1 MRFLFLLFI
10 VVPLIEIMVLIQV
23 GQMIGAWWTI
33 GLVVLT
39 AFIGINMLRYQGIA
53 TLNRANWRMQSG
65 EIPAQEMV
73 EGIFLAIGGALL
85 LTPGFVTDAFGFMCL
100 LPFTR
105 AWMAKA
111 LKSRMLVMGTSSFT
125 QAGFGQGFS
134 QGGFSQG
141 PFGRT
146 QEHDS
151 TIIEGEFETR
161 EEDRDKLK

>member
-10 VVPLIEIMVLIQV
+10 VVPLVEIMVLIQV

-39 AFIGINMLRYQGIA
+39 AFIGINMLRAQGSA
-53 TLNRANWRMQSG
+53 TLKRANWRMQSG

-85 LTPGFVTDAFGFMCL
+85 LTPGFITDAFGFMCL

-105 AWMAKA
+105 VWLAKA

-125 QAGFGQGFS
+125 QGGFG

-141 PFGRT
+141 PFGGA
-146 QEHDS
+146 QQHDS
-151 TIIEGEFETR
+151 SIIEGEFETR
-161 EEDRDKLK
+161 DDDTHPSSRT

>member
-33 GLVVLT
+33 GMVVLT

-65 EIPAQEMV
+65 QIPAQEMV

-111 LKSRMLVMGTSSFT
+111 LKSRMVVMGSSH
-125 QAGFGQGFS
+125 FS
-134 QGGFSQG
+134 QGGFGQGGFNQG
-141 PFGRT
+141 PFGGS
-146 QEHDS
+146 QQHDS
-151 TIIEGEFETR
+151 TIIEGEFENRDT
-161 EEDRDKLK
+161 EDREKLK